1 MRYEDVEF
9 NAGDVTPHSSDL
21 ISEYSP
27 RPFVRRISQTP
38 LLTIIARIDTCAPHE
53 FAFEAFHMAQEPK
66 RLLITDGGHL
76 GLYAGEG
83 FAIASSA
90 ARDHFVEHLGKT
102 NPATTVAPARQLSN
116 H

>member
-1 MRYEDVEF
+1 
-9 NAGDVTPHSSDL
+9 
-21 ISEYSP
+21 
-27 RPFVRRISQTP
+27 VRRISQTP